1 MKPTRILVVRNDK
14 LGDFML
20 AWPALAL
27 LKRSMPS
34 SHISV
39 LVPLYTQGLAALCPW
54 VDEVLCD
61 PQDLAQLNH
70 TNFDA
75 VLTLFSTGRIGWQV
89 FKGRIKLRMAPATKW
104 AQVFYNHR
112 VVQRRSRSQ
121 KPEFEYNLD
130 LAHALLQQLG
140 VAPAPSA
147 APYWPVSVEQKAGQ
161 RQHLAQ
167 QLGLDASRPWYFVHS
182 GSGGSANNLSI
193 DQYAQL
199 VLAMQ
204 AQLQKTDMPQPQW
217 VFTCGPG
224 EEAKAEQ
231 LHKLVDLPQAV
242 VYRSTQ
248 GLAAFAL
255 SLCAADLVVAG
266 STGPLHVAGA
276 LDVPTVGFFPAKR
289 SATSLRWQPCNA
301 LGRTLGFSPSV
312 GLGDAAS
319 QDEATNMGAIDVLAC
334 APTIVEW
341 LQGLGT

>member
-1 MKPTRILVVRNDK
+1 
-14 LGDFML
+14 
-20 AWPALAL
+20 
-27 LKRSMPS
+27 
-34 SHISV
+34 
-39 LVPLYTQGLAALCPW
+39 
-54 VDEVLCD
+54 
-61 PQDLAQLNH
+61 
-70 TNFDA
+70 
-75 VLTLFSTGRIGWQV
+75 V
-89 FKGRIKLRMAPATKW
+89 FKGRIPLRMAPATKW
-104 AQVFYNHR
+104 AQVFYNRR

-130 LAHALLQQLG
+130 LARALLQQLG
-140 VAPAPSA
+140 VAPAHSE
-147 APYWPVSVEQKAGQ
+147 APYWPVTSQQRAEQ

-167 QLGLDASRPWYFVHS
+167 QLGLDATKPWYFVHS

-193 DQYAQL
+193 DQYTQL

-204 AQLQKTDMPQPQW
+204 NELQQKGMPQPHW

-231 LHKLVDLPQAV
+231 LHKLVGLPHAV

-301 LGRTLGFSPSV
+301 PGRTLGFSPSV
-312 GLGDAAS
+312 GSGDAAS
-319 QDEATNMGAIDVLAC
+319 QDEATNMGSIDMQAC

>member
-1 MKPTRILVVRNDK
+1 MKPIRVLVVRNDK

-39 LVPLYTQGLAALCPW
+39 LVPPYTQGLAALCPW

-61 PQDLAQLNH
+61 PQDLAQVNRI
-70 TNFDA
+70 NFDA

-121 KPEFEYNLD
+121 KPEFQYNLD

-140 VAPAPSA
+140 VAPAQSE
-147 APYWPVSVEQKAGQ
+147 APYWPVSVEQKAEQ
-161 RQHLAQ
+161 RQQLAQ
-167 QLGLDASRPWYFVHS
+167 QLGLYASRPWYFVHS

-204 AQLQKTDMPQPQW
+204 AQLQHAGMPQPQW

-231 LHKLVDLPQAV
+231 LHQRVALPQAV

-248 GLAAFAL
+248 GLAAFAQ
-255 SLCAADLVVAG
+255 SLCAADLLVAG

-301 LGRTLGFSPSV
+301 PGHTLGFSPSV
-312 GLGDAAS
+312 GSGDAAS
-319 QDEATNMGAIDVLAC
+319 QDEATNMGAIDIQAC

-341 LQGLGT
+341 LQGLGA

>member
-1 MKPTRILVVRNDK
+1 MKPLRILVVRNDK

-27 LKRSMPS
+27 LKRSVPS

-39 LVPLYTQGLAALCPW
+39 LVPPYTQGLAALCPW

-61 PQDLAQLNH
+61 PKDLAQVNRN
-70 TNFDA
+70 NFDA
-75 VLTLFSTGRIGWQV
+75 VLTLFSTGRMGWQV
-89 FKGRIKLRMAPATKW
+89 FKGRIPLRMAPATKW

-121 KPEFEYNLD
+121 KPEFEYNVD
-130 LAHALLQQLG
+130 LARALLQQLG
-140 VAPAPSA
+140 LLPAHSE

-161 RQHLAQ
+161 RQLLAQ
-167 QLGLDASRPWYFVHS
+167 QLGLDASCPWYFVHS

-199 VLAMQ
+199 VLAIQ
-204 AQLQKTDMPQPQW
+204 QQLQLAGMPLPQW

-231 LHKLVDLPQAV
+231 FYKLVGLPQAV

-255 SLCAADLVVAG
+255 SLCAADLLVAG

-301 LGRTLGFSPSV
+301 PGRTLGFSPSV
-312 GLGDAAS
+312 GAGDAAS
-319 QDEATNMGAIDVLAC
+319 QDEATNVGSIDVQAC
-334 APTIVEW
+334 ATTIVQW
-341 LQGLGT
+341 LQGLGS